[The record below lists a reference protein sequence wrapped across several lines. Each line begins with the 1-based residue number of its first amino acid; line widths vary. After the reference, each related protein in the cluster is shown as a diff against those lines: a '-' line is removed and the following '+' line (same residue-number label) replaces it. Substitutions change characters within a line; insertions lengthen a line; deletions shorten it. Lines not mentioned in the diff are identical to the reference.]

1 MSHPTELLSPFPA
14 ETCGDSAE
22 NELAVTVTDM
32 TRHEETYGLDST
44 QPTGFPPLWMT
55 CGIGPTS
62 TMD

>member
-14 ETCGDSAE
+14 EPCGDSAE
-22 NELAVTVTDM
+22 NELTVTVTDM

-44 QPTGFPPLWMT
+44 HERALPPLWMT
-55 CGIGPTS
+55 CGIWPTS